1 MSEYFLKLRS
11 LGGNV
16 KVELDL
22 SNYATKADLKNATGV
37 DTSKFAKKVDLAS
50 LKSEIYKLDVD
61 KLETTPVDLKR
72 LNDVVDKE
80 VVKKD
85 MYDEF
90 IKKVNA
96 IQTNDTSDLVK
107 KTDYNTKIGEIEKNI
122 TDHDHNNK
130 FIITQEFNTL
140 AAENFAAR
148 LKQANLAIKAYIDDF
163 IEKTN
168 FDDKLKNLNKK
179 VTSNKTRHLK
189 AEKKLIDLTNKAS
202 PLEKGY
208 NFC

>member
-37 DTSKFAKKVDLAS
+37 DTLKFAKKVDLAS